1 MSDYIPSSLQVA
13 NKAIAEAFTAYV
25 PVYHRTMNELMDEK
39 NIPSISQA
47 AIEMQ
52 EQFEKGQ
59 KRKADAMDDSDSK
72 SSEGSEDSSDD
83 EGESEVVY
91 RTVKCPHC
99 KRVVFKLCKFFI
111 KLTVL
116 VIAQLISNYLLC
128 NQ

>member
-1 MSDYIPSSLQVA
+1 MPKEQFAEWFTSYIPL
-13 NKAIAEAFTAYV
+13 
-25 PVYHRTMNELMDEK
+25 YHRTMNELMDEK
-39 NIPSISQA
+39 EIAQ
-47 AIEMQ
+47 Q
-52 EQFEKGQ
+52 EQHGE

-72 SSEGSEDSSDD
+72 ESDSSEESSDD

-99 KRVVFKLCKFFI
+99 KRLVFKLCKFFI

>member
-1 MSDYIPSSLQVA
+1 
-13 NKAIAEAFTAYV
+13 
-25 PVYHRTMNELMDEK
+25 MNELMNEK
-39 NIPSISQA
+39 ELA
-47 AIEMQ
+47 AE
-52 EQFEKGQ
+52 EQRGE
-59 KRKADAMDDSDSK
+59 KRKADDMVDSDSK
-72 SSEGSEDSSDD
+72 ESSEASEDSSDD

-99 KRVVFKLCKFFI
+99 KRLVFKLCKFFI